1 MSVSTQPQT
10 IRPLSTRIG
19 CVVKT
24 FLRQP
29 IQVATV
35 MPSSKKLIEAIA
47 DRDCVRKASTV
58 VELGPGAGGT
68 TAGLLANMRPES
80 TLLAIEKTKAFDQVL
95 QQIADPRLRIEY
107 ADAMRMLEFLQDHD
121 LGLVDVVV
129 SGIPFSTLSEQVG
142 KRIAQSVH
150 EALRPGG
157 TFIAYQVHNDI
168 ERYTRSLFGP
178 SKTDRV
184 LWNLPPLTV
193 YSWVKVDIEEQAITE
208 T

>member
-1 MSVSTQPQT
+1 MNVSTPPQT

-19 CVVKT
+19 CVVKA

-29 IQVATV
+29 VQVATV
-35 MPSSKKLIEAIA
+35 VPSSSKLIGAIA
-47 DRDCVRKASTV
+47 NRDCVRKASTV

-80 TLLAIEKTKAFDQVL
+80 TLLAIEKTQAFDQVL
-95 QQIADPRLRIEY
+95 QEIADPRLRIEY
-107 ADAMRMLEFLQDHD
+107 ADAMRMLEFLQDHE

-129 SGIPFSTLSEQVG
+129 SGIPFSTLPEQVG
-142 KRIAQSVH
+142 KRISQSVH

-157 TFIAYQVHNDI
+157 TFIAYQVHNDV
-168 ERYTRSLFGP
+168 ERYTRPLFGP
-178 SKTDRV
+178 SKTNGV

-193 YSWVKVDIEEQAITE
+193 YSWVKVDIDDQAIAKT
-208 T
+208 